1 MVHIVD
7 DVVSP
12 NGPAPRM
19 MRMKIL
25 LAYALGLASTYSWAQ
40 TAPVTP
46 TQTTTLA
53 GEPAV
58 QRTVIE
64 DEGSRIDELKVRGQT
79 QRITVQP
86 KVGTTK
92 AYQIITSDG
101 TRSLS
106 DSHGAANGSAG
117 KRVWQVLSF

>member
-1 MVHIVD
+1 M
-7 DVVSP
+7 
-12 NGPAPRM
+12 
-19 MRMKIL
+19 
-25 LAYALGLASTYSWAQ
+25 
-40 TAPVTP
+40 
-46 TQTTTLA
+46 
-53 GEPAV
+53 
-58 QRTVIE
+58 QRTVVE

-106 DSHGAANGSAG
+106 DQHGAANGSTG

>member
-1 MVHIVD
+1 MTC
-7 DVVSP
+7 
-12 NGPAPRM
+12 
-19 MRMKIL
+19 MKHL
-25 LAYALGLASTYSWAQ
+25 FACMLGLASTCAWAQ
-40 TAPVTP
+40 TAPPTP
-46 TQTTTLA
+46 TQTATPA

-64 DEGSRIDELKVRGQT
+64 DDGSRIDELKVRGQT

-101 TRSLS
+101 ARSLS
-106 DSHGAANGSAG
+106 DSHSAANGSAG

>member
-1 MVHIVD
+1 
-7 DVVSP
+7 
-12 NGPAPRM
+12 M

-25 LAYALGLASTYSWAQ
+25 LACMLGLASTCSWGQ
-40 TAPVTP
+40 TAPSAP
-46 TQTTTLA
+46 TQTATPA
-53 GEPAV
+53 GEPVV

-101 TRSLS
+101 TRNLS

>member
-1 MVHIVD
+1 MLGVA
-7 DVVSP
+7 SP
-12 NGPAPRM
+12 
-19 MRMKIL
+19 L
-25 LAYALGLASTYSWAQ
+25 CWAQ
-40 TAPVTP
+40 TAPPTP
-46 TQTTTLA
+46 AQTATLA

-86 KVGTTK
+86 KVGTNK

-101 TRSLS
+101 ARSLS

-117 KRVWQVLSF
+117 KRVWNVLSF

>member
-1 MVHIVD
+1 
-7 DVVSP
+7 
-12 NGPAPRM
+12 
-19 MRMKIL
+19 MKPL
-25 LAYALGLASTYSWAQ
+25 LACMLGLASASCWAQ
-40 TAPVTP
+40 TAPPTP
-46 TQTTTLA
+46 AQSATPA
-53 GEPAV
+53 GEPEV

-79 QRITVQP
+79 QRLTVQP

-106 DSHGAANGSAG
+106 DSHGAANGSTG

>member
-1 MVHIVD
+1 
-7 DVVSP
+7 
-12 NGPAPRM
+12 M

-25 LAYALGLASTYSWAQ
+25 LACMLGWASTCSWAQ

-46 TQTTTLA
+46 TQTTTPA

-101 TRSLS
+101 TRNLS
-106 DSHGAANGSAG
+106 DSHGAANGTTG

>member
-1 MVHIVD
+1 
-7 DVVSP
+7 
-12 NGPAPRM
+12 
-19 MRMKIL
+19 MKNL
-25 LAYALGLASTYSWAQ
+25 LACILGLASACVFAQ
-40 TAPVTP
+40 TAPPAPPQSATP
-46 TQTTTLA
+46 A

-92 AYQIITSDG
+92 AYQIITSDDN
-101 TRSLS
+101 RSLGH
-106 DSHGAANGSAG
+106 SHGVANGSAG
-117 KRVWQVLSF
+117 KRVWHVLSF

>member
-1 MVHIVD
+1 MV
-7 DVVSP
+7 
-12 NGPAPRM
+12 
-19 MRMKIL
+19 RMKIL
-25 LAYALGLASTYSWAQ
+25 LVCMLGLASTCCWAQ
-40 TAPVTP
+40 TAPPASDRTATP
-46 TQTTTLA
+46 P
-53 GEPAV
+53 GEPVV

-101 TRSLS
+101 ARSLS
-106 DSHGAANGSAG
+106 DSHGASNGSAG

>member
-1 MVHIVD
+1 
-7 DVVSP
+7 
-12 NGPAPRM
+12 
-19 MRMKIL
+19 MKL
-25 LAYALGLASTYSWAQ
+25 HLACILGLVSHCAWAQ
-40 TAPVTP
+40 TAPPTP
-46 TQTTTLA
+46 A
-53 GEPAV
+53 GEPVV

-64 DEGSRIDELKVRGQT
+64 DDGSRIDELKVRGQT

-92 AYQIITSDG
+92 AYHIITSDG

-106 DSHGAANGSAG
+106 DSHGAANGSTG